1 MLIAKAVGDTGRVF
15 SNEVNPERVQQISRT
30 VERGGLKNVTVVTG
44 QAKDTNLAGQC
55 CEAVFMRDVYHH
67 FADPEAMNA
76 SIMKALKPG
85 GMLAVLDFGPP
96 PGAESPRPED
106 RDEDGHHGITPE
118 TLERELKAAG
128 FEIVATERY
137 GFRSSFTLARRP
149 MPPCPEDV
157 VEDRPLPSQQQPTL
171 EIPRAVARHGQVSR
185 SRVLEP
191 HVQSPARQG
200 RHFLD
205 PRRVDQRAAMDAHEP
220 AGIEHLFQLDDRVVH
235 RIRLPL
241 LHRVGQLVPSEEMG
255 DAGEVEEPQPIARS

>member
-1 MLIAKAVGDTGRVF
+1 MTSRTICRLVTPFVLALAVAAPAAAQNAARIAADAERLIKALDLRPGSVVAELGAGDGGLTVLIAKAVGDTGRVF

-30 VERGGLKNVTVVTG
+30 VEGAGLKNVTVVTG

-55 CEAVFMRDVYHH
+55 CDAVFMRDVYHH

-128 FEIVATERY
+128 FELVATERY
-137 GFRSSFTLARRP
+137 GFRSSFTIARRP
-149 MPPCPEDV
+149 MPPCPAEV
-157 VEDRPLPSQQQPTL
+157 VEDRQGLKALPY
-171 EIPRAVARHGQVSR
+171 
-185 SRVLEP
+185 
-191 HVQSPARQG
+191 
-200 RHFLD
+200 
-205 PRRVDQRAAMDAHEP
+205 RR
-220 AGIEHLFQLDDRVVH
+220 
-235 RIRLPL
+235 
-241 LHRVGQLVPSEEMG
+241 
-255 DAGEVEEPQPIARS
+255 